1 MITCTEVAVVW
12 HSSITKRNRKD
23 LERIQKSALKVILG
37 EKYENYK
44 DALEIIGIDSLESRR
59 EKLSLKFAKQCLG
72 HEKLK
77 GLFPRHERI
86 HNMDKRNLEKYIVNN
101 AKTERYRKSAIPSM
115 QRLLNK
121 SEREKSE
128 ILKRIKNYCSSEL

>member
-1 MITCTEVAVVW
+1 M
-12 HSSITKRNRKD
+12 
-23 LERIQKSALKVILG
+23 
-37 EKYENYK
+37 
-44 DALEIIGIDSLESRR
+44 IGIDSLERRR

-77 GLFPRHERI
+77 GLFPRHERR
-86 HNMDKRNLEKYIVNN
+86 HNMEKRNIEKYIVNN

-115 QRLLNK
+115 QRLLNQ

-128 ILKRIKNYCSSEL
+128 ILKRIKNYCPSELWLFLSYHCENKTSIIIIIIICLQILNTIRCRKCKKDQAAISKM